1 MNVFSSLETTAEIA
15 VTFAGFISIFMVLA
29 RRDESFALEI
39 AALIR
44 FILLGSITCLFLAAL
59 PLVAGGIGLTGTA
72 LWRLASSLGLAAGLG
87 MGIFSW
93 MQRRDLRDR
102 EVTAFTRLA
111 WVLILLVGL
120 SFLANIIG
128 WPLSPNGGVYLA
140 GVWLGLA
147 IPSVNLVDL
156 VFRFA
161 LRPPAA

>member
-1 MNVFSSLETTAEIA
+1 MNVFSSLETTAEIS

-29 RRDESFALEI
+29 RRDESFASEI

-44 FILLGSITCLFLAAL
+44 FILLGSITCLFLAAV
-59 PLVAGGIGLTGTA
+59 PLVAGGIGLTGKA
-72 LWRLASSLGLAAGLG
+72 LWSLASSLGLAAGLG
-87 MGIFSW
+87 MGLFASS
-93 MQRRDLRDR
+93 QRRDLGDR
-102 EVTAFTRLA
+102 EVTGFARLA
-111 WVLILLVGL
+111 WVLASLAVL

-128 WPLSPNGGVYLA
+128 WPLSPNGGVHLA

-161 LRPPAA
+161 LKPPAA